1 MTTTSYL
8 LRVTG
13 GRYRPR
19 RLPGRAGRSAG
30 GRGSVA
36 GAPGGGLRAGRVVR
50 VGRVLGRGIAVR
62 LAPLE
67 IGVVAPAGDER
78 TCQGEHE
85 EWSLQ
90 IHALGTDRAATS
102 ETERT
107 WVARSRPE
115 PVTVPVGQEGRLRRD
130 RPDHMPA
137 EVGHQTK
144 IIFVIVT
151 TAQQPLRSV
160 CPQERCVTT
169 RDRLAGHRRAG
180 AAEPEPFG
188 RPGGQTAPETEE
200 TESRRIMATPL
211 GRASRTSSH
220 RPALLRRGTLAL
232 LALAGSLVVTAPAQA
247 APSTSA
253 EAAQLVASRGHDL
266 EVISERFNE
275 ARVAL
280 AAQQEA
286 ATAAAATMEQATAD
300 LAAAQQHVR
309 GLARTAYTGEGLGSF
324 QALLTSD
331 SADAFVDRMAM
342 LQLVAG
348 HQTAILE
355 TAAPAGVPA
364 APGQAAAQQAA
375 SEAQAQYDAVAAQ
388 QGALQKEVDEYRS
401 AFQQLS
407 AQEKQAALAQHS
419 EQRSQQ
425 HSEADRASRSE
436 DREPAPASAPVVAD
450 GDAAQIAVDTAM
462 AQRGK
467 PYVWAAGGPNSFDCS
482 GLTSY
487 AFRAAGI
494 SLPHSSL
501 MQSRMGQAVSRD
513 ELQPGDLVFFYSP
526 VSHVGIYIGNGQMV
540 HAPTSGDVVKVAPL
554 MSGFSG
560 ARRIAA

>member
-1 MTTTSYL
+1 
-8 LRVTG
+8 
-13 GRYRPR
+13 
-19 RLPGRAGRSAG
+19 
-30 GRGSVA
+30 
-36 GAPGGGLRAGRVVR
+36 
-50 VGRVLGRGIAVR
+50 
-62 LAPLE
+62 
-67 IGVVAPAGDER
+67 
-78 TCQGEHE
+78 
-85 EWSLQ
+85 
-90 IHALGTDRAATS
+90 
-102 ETERT
+102 
-107 WVARSRPE
+107 
-115 PVTVPVGQEGRLRRD
+115 
-130 RPDHMPA
+130 
-137 EVGHQTK
+137 
-144 IIFVIVT
+144 
-151 TAQQPLRSV
+151 
-160 CPQERCVTT
+160 
-169 RDRLAGHRRAG
+169 
-180 AAEPEPFG
+180 
-188 RPGGQTAPETEE
+188 
-200 TESRRIMATPL
+200 MATPL

-220 RPALLRRGTLAL
+220 RPALLRRGILAL
-232 LALAGSLVVTAPAQA
+232 LAVAGSLVVTAPAQA

-331 SADAFVDRMAM
+331 SADAFVDRMAT

-348 HQTAILE
+348 HQSRILE
-355 TAAPAGVPA
+355 TAAAAGVA
-364 APGQAAAQQAA
+364 AAQAQAAAQQAA
-375 SEAQAQYDAVAAQ
+375 GEAQAQYDAVAAQ
-388 QGALQKEVDEYRS
+388 QAALQKEVDEYRS

-419 EQRSQQ
+419 EQ
-425 HSEADRASRSE
+425 HSKADRASRSE
-436 DREPAPASAPVVAD
+436 DREAVPASGPVVAD
-450 GDAAQIAVDTAM
+450 GDAAQIAIDTAM